1 MLNELRELSLCLE
14 KAGIE
19 IEDLHPN
26 FKACP
31 KYLTYWVYLDESG
44 NVSGVAPV
52 PSEQVQK
59 VRKWEK
65 ANGVSFPAFNMPPI
79 FKAASATSQEQ
90 VKALKKR
97 IEKAN
102 SVSPEEVKSVVGVCE
117 ILWDEEVADKKGGS
131 KQPTIVKLTDCVT
144 KPLADI
150 AVFFDAVPDNCKA
163 ISHLIS
169 RAKLVKASTFKDQL
183 ALALLTKLHDE
194 PSSNLMDVL
203 FHCGETTPEKKKTPK
218 NFQLI
223 LELAD
228 RDRFEFPANHQ
239 EVQRWMNRQFL
250 GSSGKAS
257 RSDLDAF
264 GCNATGCD
272 GKFPPVGFKNA
283 LGNVILRAMNQ
294 ESPCQARYGMIDF
307 HSFPAGDEVRK
318 RMKGSLEWLG
328 SEELKGKTWS
338 DLSRRLERPILL
350 FAYPSEMPEDI
361 PALAAMMG
369 EAEDGATEDNS
380 DKFSALAQKVT
391 LALSGG
397 TKETAACEI
406 RVFVLAKMDKARTK
420 VMASGRYSA
429 EHVIRSA
436 QRWQD
441 GCRNL
446 PPMVV
451 RCFGKAK
458 GEKPVWNKPLVPF
471 PAEVVWCLNTVW
483 MTGRDDKGERCGR
496 AKGAHGTTINDA
508 LSLLLAEGEELRQVA
523 ARGLGALLRNSSLLL
538 LALGQAHAQG
548 RIYPMDRKYS
558 KQPLLL
564 PSIIG
569 LLLHKL
575 GHTKGEIM
583 TSPAFLVGR
592 LFNIADGLHLEYCKH
607 VRNNSI
613 PPQLV
618 GNALMATAQEE
629 PIKAIS
635 VLWGRIKPYHAW
647 AQTLKEGDHIGLV
660 RYFLK
665 NLGEVSA
672 QLKDAELPKRCTDV
686 DKAQMLLGY
695 LARVE
700 ADDK

>member
-1 MLNELRELSLCLE
+1 MLNELRELSLSLE

-19 IEDLHPN
+19 VEDLHPN

-31 KYLTYWVYLDESG
+31 KYVTYWVYLDESG
-44 NVSGVAPV
+44 NVSDVAPV
-52 PSEQVQK
+52 PTEQVQK

-65 ANGVSFPAFNMPPI
+65 ALGFSFPAFNMPPI
-79 FKAASATSQEQ
+79 FKAAFETSQEQ

-97 IEKAN
+97 IEKGN
-102 SVSPEEVKSVVGVCE
+102 SVSTEEIKSVVNACE
-117 ILWDEEVADKKGGS
+117 NLWDEIVIDKKGAS
-131 KQPTIVKLTDCVT
+131 KQPTIEKLTGCLT
-144 KPLADI
+144 KPLEDI
-150 AVFFDAVPDNCKA
+150 SDFLDAAPDTCKA
-163 ISHLIS
+163 ITHLIS
-169 RAKLVKASTFKDQL
+169 RTKLVTATTLKEQL
-183 ALALLTKLHDE
+183 AEVLLKKFHDE
-194 PSSNLMDVL
+194 PNANLIDVL
-203 FHCGETTPEKKKTPK
+203 FYYGGNSPK
-218 NFQLI
+218 NFQII
-223 LELAD
+223 LELGD
-228 RDRFEFPANHQ
+228 RDRFDFPANHL

-250 GSSGKAS
+250 GSTGKAS

-264 GCNATGCD
+264 GCNATGRD

-294 ESPCQARYGMIDF
+294 ESPCQTRYGMIDF

-318 RMKGSLEWLG
+318 GMKGALEWLG
-328 SEELKGKTWS
+328 SDERKGKTWS
-338 DLSRRLERPILL
+338 DLSRRLEKPMLL
-350 FAYPSEMPEDI
+350 FAYPSEIPEDL
-361 PALAAMMG
+361 PALAGMMG
-369 EAEDGATEDNS
+369 YADEDPAEDNS
-380 DKFSALAQKVT
+380 GRFSALAEKVT
-391 LALSGG
+391 LALRGG
-397 TKETAACEI
+397 KKETAACEI

-436 QRWQD
+436 QHWQD
-441 GCRNL
+441 GSCNL

-458 GEKPVWNKPLVPF
+458 GDKPEWNKPLVPF

-483 MTGRDDKGERCGR
+483 MTDRDDKGERYGR
-496 AKGAHGTTINDA
+496 AKGAHGTTINDV
-508 LSLLLAEGEELRQVA
+508 LSLLLAEGEELRQIA
-523 ARGLGALLRNSSLLL
+523 ARGLEALLRNSSSLL

-548 RIYPMDRKYS
+548 RIYPTDRKYS

-564 PSIIG
+564 PSIVG

-592 LFNIADGLHLEYCKH
+592 LFNIADSLHLEYCKH

-618 GNALMATAQEE
+618 GNALMAAAQEE
-629 PIKAIS
+629 PTKALS

-647 AQTLKEGDHIGLV
+647 AQTLKEGDHVGLV

-665 NLGEVSA
+665 NLSEVSA

-695 LARVE
+695 LARLE
-700 ADDK
+700 SDDK

>member
-1 MLNELRELSLCLE
+1 MLNELRELSLSLE

-19 IEDLHPN
+19 VEDIHPG

-31 KYLTYWVYLDESG
+31 KQVSYWVYLDEFG
-44 NVSGVAPV
+44 NISDVESV

-59 VRKWEK
+59 IRKWDGTGS
-65 ANGVSFPAFNMPPI
+65 NGVSFPAFNMPPI
-79 FKAASATSQEQ
+79 FKAASAASQEQ

-97 IEKAN
+97 IEK
-102 SVSPEEVKSVVGVCE
+102 VSALSAEEIESVVDVCKN
-117 ILWDEEVADKKGGS
+117 LWDEEVVDKKGGS
-131 KQPTIVKLTDCVT
+131 KQPTIEKLTDCLT

-150 AVFFDAVPDNCKA
+150 ASFLNAAPANCKA

-169 RAKLVKASTFKDQL
+169 RTKLVTASKFKEQL
-183 ALALLTKLHDE
+183 AEVFLKKFHQE
-194 PSSNLMDVL
+194 PNATLVDVL
-203 FHCGETTPEKKKTPK
+203 FHYGGKTQK
-218 NFQLI
+218 NFQII
-223 LELAD
+223 LELSD
-228 RDRFEFPANHQ
+228 RDRYEFPANHQ

-250 GSSGKAS
+250 GSTGIAS

-264 GCNATGCD
+264 GCNASGRD

-294 ESPCQARYGMIDF
+294 ESPCQTRYGMIDF
-307 HSFPAGDEVRK
+307 HSFPAGYEVRK
-318 RMKGSLEWLG
+318 GMKSALEWLG
-328 SEELKGKTWS
+328 SEERKGKTWS
-338 DLSRRLERPILL
+338 DLSRRLERPMLL
-350 FAYPSEMPEDI
+350 FAYPSEIPEDL
-361 PALAAMMG
+361 PALAGMMG
-369 EAEDGATEDNS
+369 DTDEDPAEDNS
-380 DKFSALAQKVT
+380 ERFSALAEKVT
-391 LALSGG
+391 AALRGG
-397 TKETAACEI
+397 TKETTDCEI

-436 QRWQD
+436 QDWQK
-441 GCRNL
+441 GCREL
-446 PPMVV
+446 PAIEV
-451 RCFGKAK
+451 RCFGKSK
-458 GEKPVWNKPLVPF
+458 GDKPVWNNPLVPF

-483 MTGRDDKGERCGR
+483 TRQGTHAE
-496 AKGAHGTTINDA
+496 GAHGFTINDT
-508 LSLLLAEGEELRQVA
+508 LCLLLDDGAQLRQVST
-523 ARGLGALLRNSSLLL
+523 RGLESLLRNGASLF

-548 RIYPMDRKYS
+548 IVHAVDRKYS

-564 PSIIG
+564 PAILG

-575 GHTKGEIM
+575 GHAKGEIM

-592 LFNIADGLHLEYCKH
+592 LFNIADSLHLEYCKH

-629 PIKAIS
+629 PTKALS

-647 AQTLKEGDHIGLV
+647 AQTLKEGDHVGLV

-665 NLGEVSA
+665 KLGEVSA

-695 LARVE
+695 LARLE
-700 ADDK
+700 SDDK

>member
-1 MLNELRELSLCLE
+1 MLNELRELSLSLE

-19 IEDLHPN
+19 VEDIHPN

-31 KYLTYWVYLDESG
+31 KYVSYWVYLDERG
-44 NVSGVAPV
+44 NVSGVAPA

-79 FKAASATSQEQ
+79 FKASSATSQEQ
-90 VKALKKR
+90 VKDLKKS
-97 IEKAN
+97 IEK
-102 SVSPEEVKSVVGVCE
+102 SKTISLEEVKSVVDTCE
-117 ILWDEEVADKKGGS
+117 ILWDEVVADKKGGS
-131 KQPTIVKLTDCVT
+131 KHPTIEKLTDCLT

-150 AVFFDAVPDNCKA
+150 AVFFEAAPDNCKA
-163 ISHLIS
+163 IHHLIS
-169 RAKLVKASTFKDQL
+169 RTKLVKASSFKEQL
-183 ALALLTKLHDE
+183 ANVLLKKFHEEPNAALI
-194 PSSNLMDVL
+194 DVL
-203 FHCGETTPEKKKTPK
+203 FYYGGKTPK
-218 NFQLI
+218 NFQII

-228 RDRFEFPANHQ
+228 RDRYEFPANHQ

-250 GSSGKAS
+250 GSTGKAS
-257 RSDLDAF
+257 RSDLDAV
-264 GCNATGCD
+264 GCNATGRD

-294 ESPCQARYGMIDF
+294 ESPCQTRYGMIDF

-318 RMKGSLEWLG
+318 GMKGALEWLG
-328 SEELKGKTWS
+328 SVERKGKTWS
-338 DLSRRLERPILL
+338 DLSRRLERPMLL
-350 FAYPSEMPEDI
+350 FAYPSEIPEDV
-361 PALAAMMG
+361 PALAGMMG
-369 EAEDGATEDNS
+369 DADEDSAEDNTDR
-380 DKFSALAQKVT
+380 FSAFAEKVT
-391 LALSGG
+391 VALRGG

-436 QRWQD
+436 QGWQK
-441 GCRNL
+441 GCREL
-446 PPMVV
+446 PPIEV
-451 RCFGKAK
+451 RGFGKSK
-458 GEKPVWNKPLVPF
+458 GEKPVWSKPLVPF

-483 MTGRDDKGERCGR
+483 VRQGTHAE
-496 AKGAHGTTINDA
+496 GAHGFTINDG
-508 LSLLLAEGEELRQVA
+508 LCLLLGDGTELRQVTT
-523 ARGLGALLRNSSLLL
+523 RGLGSLLRNSMSLL

-548 RIYPMDRKYS
+548 KVHAVDRKYAQ
-558 KQPLLL
+558 QPLLL
-564 PSIIG
+564 PSIVG

-592 LFNIADGLHLEYCKH
+592 LFNIADSLHLEYCKH

-629 PIKAIS
+629 PTKALS

-647 AQTLKEGDHIGLV
+647 AQTLKEGDHVGLV

-672 QLKDAELPKRCTDV
+672 QLKDADLPKRCTDV

-695 LARVE
+695 LARLESV
-700 ADDK
+700 DR

>member
-1 MLNELRELSLCLE
+1 MLNELRELSLSLE

-19 IEDLHPN
+19 VEDLHPN

-31 KYLTYWVYLDESG
+31 KYVTYWVYLDEFG
-44 NVSGVAPV
+44 NVSNVAPV
-52 PSEQVQK
+52 PLEQVQK

-79 FKAASATSQEQ
+79 FMAASETSQQQ
-90 VKALKKR
+90 VKLLKKS
-97 IEKAN
+97 IEKGHSVSADEIN
-102 SVSPEEVKSVVGVCE
+102 SVVDACEDLWAEVVTG
-117 ILWDEEVADKKGGS
+117 KKGGN
-131 KQPTIVKLTDCVT
+131 KQPTIEKLTDCLT

-150 AVFFDAVPDNCKA
+150 TDFLDAGPDNCKA
-163 ISHLIS
+163 ITQLIS
-169 RAKLVKASTFKDQL
+169 RIKILTATTFKEQL
-183 ALALLTKLHDE
+183 ASALLNKFHEE
-194 PSSNLMDVL
+194 PSANLIDVL
-203 FHCGETTPEKKKTPK
+203 FFCGEKEPEKKKTPK
-218 NFQLI
+218 NFQII

-228 RDRFEFPANHQ
+228 WDRFEFPANHQ

-250 GSSGKAS
+250 GANGKAS

-264 GCNATGCD
+264 GCNATGRD

-294 ESPCQARYGMIDF
+294 ESPCQTRYGMIDF

-318 RMKGSLEWLG
+318 GMKGALEWLG
-328 SEELKGKTWS
+328 SEERKGKTWS
-338 DLSRRLERPILL
+338 DLSRRLERPMLL
-350 FAYPSEMPEDI
+350 FAYPSEIPEDL
-361 PALAAMMG
+361 PALAGMMG
-369 EAEDGATEDNS
+369 DADEDPAEDNS
-380 DKFSALAQKVT
+380 ERFSALAEKVT
-391 LALSGG
+391 LALRGAI
-397 TKETAACEI
+397 KETAACEI

-420 VMASGRYSA
+420 IMASGRYSA

-436 QRWQD
+436 QDWQN
-441 GCRNL
+441 GCREL
-446 PPMVV
+446 PSIEV
-451 RCFGKAK
+451 RGFGKSK
-458 GEKPVWNKPLVPF
+458 GDKPVWNKPLGPF

-483 MTGRDDKGERCGR
+483 VRQGTHAE
-496 AKGAHGTTINDA
+496 GAHGFTINDV
-508 LSLLLAEGEELRQVA
+508 LCLLLGSGYELQQVTT
-523 ARGLGALLRNSSLLL
+523 RGLGALLRNSTSLL
-538 LALGQAHAQG
+538 LALGQAHVQG
-548 RIYPMDRKYS
+548 KVHAVDRKYAQ
-558 KQPLLL
+558 QPLLL
-564 PSIIG
+564 PSILG

-575 GHTKGEIM
+575 GHSKGENM

-592 LFNIADGLHLEYCKH
+592 LFNIADSLHLEYCKH

-629 PIKAIS
+629 PTKALS

-647 AQTLKEGDHIGLV
+647 AQTLKEGDHVGLV

-686 DKAQMLLGY
+686 DKAQMVLGY
-695 LARVE
+695 LARLE
-700 ADDK
+700 SDDK

>member
-1 MLNELRELSLCLE
+1 MLNELRELSLSLE

-19 IEDLHPN
+19 LEDLHPN

-52 PSEQVQK
+52 SSEQVQK

-79 FKAASATSQEQ
+79 FNAASATSQEQ
-90 VKALKKR
+90 VKVLKKS
-97 IEKAN
+97 IEKSN
-102 SVSPEEVKSVVGVCE
+102 PISSEEIKSVVDVCG
-117 ILWDEEVADKKGGS
+117 ILWDQEVADKKGGS
-131 KQPTIVKLTDCVT
+131 KQPTIEKLTDCLT
-144 KPLADI
+144 KPLSDI
-150 AVFFDAVPDNCKA
+150 GGFLYAAPANCKA

-169 RAKLVKASTFKDQL
+169 RTRLVKANTFKEQL
-183 ALALLTKLHDE
+183 AEVFLKKFHEE
-194 PSSNLMDVL
+194 PNATLIDVL
-203 FHCGETTPEKKKTPK
+203 FHYGGKTPK
-218 NFQLI
+218 NFQII

-228 RDRFEFPANHQ
+228 RARYEFPANHQ

-250 GSSGKAS
+250 GSTGKAG

-264 GCNATGCD
+264 GCNATGRD

-294 ESPCQARYGMIDF
+294 ESPCQTRYGMIDF

-318 RMKGSLEWLG
+318 GMKGALEWLG
-328 SEELKGKTWS
+328 SEERKGKTWS
-338 DLSRRLERPILL
+338 DLSRRLERPMLL
-350 FAYPSEMPEDI
+350 FAYPSEIPEDL
-361 PALAAMMG
+361 PVLAGMMG
-369 EAEDGATEDNS
+369 DADEDSAEDNS
-380 DKFSALAQKVT
+380 ERFSALAERVT
-391 LALSGG
+391 IALRGG
-397 TKETAACEI
+397 AKETAACEI
-406 RVFVLAKMDKARTK
+406 HVFVLAKMDKARTK

-441 GCRNL
+441 GCGNL
-446 PPMVV
+446 PAMLV

-458 GEKPVWNKPLVPF
+458 GDKPVWNKSLVPF

-483 MTGRDDKGERCGR
+483 RTDRDDKGERCGR
-496 AKGAHGTTINDA
+496 AKGAHGTTINDV

-523 ARGLGALLRNSSLLL
+523 ARGLGALLRNSSSLL

-548 RIYPMDRKYS
+548 RIYPTDRKYS

-564 PSIIG
+564 PSILG

-592 LFNIADGLHLEYCKH
+592 LFNIADSLHLEYCKH

-629 PIKAIS
+629 PTKALS

-647 AQTLKEGDHIGLV
+647 AQTLKEGDHVGLV

-665 NLGEVSA
+665 KLGEVSA
-672 QLKDAELPKRCTDV
+672 QLKDAEFPKRCTDV

-695 LARVE
+695 LARLE
-700 ADDK
+700 SDDK